1 MEKRCCGYV
10 YLEKEEI
17 LSAHCAVVMM
27 MVLVVVASSSVTL
40 ETDCSFAVGRHLAS
54 NYYPVKV
61 ENCSVLLTKVQIVM
75 LGCRWVKCVS
85 AEKGLLC
92 SFFPGNL
99 YGRLLKLVSH

>member
-1 MEKRCCGYV
+1 MGKRCCCYV

-17 LSAHCAVVMM
+17 LSAHRAVV
-27 MVLVVVASSSVTL
+27 VVVVVVASSSVTL

-54 NYYPVKV
+54 NYYPLKVK
-61 ENCSVLLTKVQIVM
+61 NCSVLLTKVQTVM